1 MDTVHGITESQTQ
14 LSYFHLHFHGDLHLN
29 AFSHS
34 LISFLLT
41 ILWGAIDGSVIQMQL
56 FNLIN
61 TSLVSLSACMNVCMY
76 IYIYD
81 FYLYFILHSILI
93 LHIDIYVYIVHL
105 YIYVHII

>member
-14 LSYFHLHFHGDLHLN
+14 LSYIHFHFHGDLHLN

-41 ILWGAIDGSVIQMQL
+41 ILWGAIDGSMIQMQL

-61 TSLVSLSACMNVCMY
+61 ASLVSPSACMNVCMCIYIY

-81 FYLYFILHSILI
+81 FYL
-93 LHIDIYVYIVHL
+93 
-105 YIYVHII
+105 